1 MRVTAQRRGDAT
13 TRLKETQ
20 LEMPTTIT
28 EDVKFVFLGWKMSYD
43 TTLVC
48 LFKACVEVPVM
59 PRVCRVALGRVLHRC
74 SMDERITLE
83 NPVISLPSGL
93 GEAWQC
99 VPDMFRTIDIRSAPW
114 GLLGDRRTGS
124 VWKRVIS

>member
-1 MRVTAQRRGDAT
+1 
-13 TRLKETQ
+13 
-20 LEMPTTIT
+20 MPTTPT

-48 LFKACVEVPVM
+48 LFEPCVEVPVV
-59 PRVCRVALGRVLHRC
+59 PIVCCVALGTVLHRC
-74 SMDERITLE
+74 TMDGRITLE

-99 VPDMFRTIDIRSAPW
+99 VPDKFKTTDIRSAPW
-114 GLLGDRRTGS
+114 GLLGDRRRES
-124 VWKRVIS
+124 VEERVIS